1 MQRASR
7 VIVVTALFVAA
18 ACGGG
23 DTIAAPETPR
33 AFIRFV
39 NAMPDTFGVD
49 FHGVD
54 IVENVPYI
62 ATLFRDIKQA
72 GYTPVASG
80 SRHFREFLSIP
91 NASTSAVVT
100 QVLFDTTMNLAA
112 GAHYTMTHA
121 GFARSGRTPAAR
133 FVVLR
138 DSLPTP
144 PAGQIAVRVI
154 NLAAGV
160 GSVDIYLSATTTG
173 ALPTAPTF
181 ANAAYLVP
189 SSYVNVPIS
198 ASLALR
204 GTIAGVGS
212 AGTVIATGT
221 APAGN
226 PGTASLDPIP
236 GSAIAGSV
244 FTVYVFSPSTLDSWA
259 PQSDAFQRPAIV
271 VVPDVQL
278 HNRPGA

>member
-1 MQRASR
+1 MQGASR
-7 VIVVTALFVAA
+7 AFVLTVLFAA

-23 DTIAAPETPR
+23 DTIVTPETPR

-39 NAMPDTFGVD
+39 NAMPDTLGVD
-49 FHGVD
+49 FHAID

-80 SRHFREFLSIP
+80 SRHFREFLSNP
-91 NASTSAVVT
+91 NSSTSAVVT
-100 QVLFDTTMNLAA
+100 QVLFDSTMTLVA

-154 NLAAGV
+154 NLAAGL
-160 GSVDIYLSATTTG
+160 GNVDIYLSATSSG

-181 ANAAYLVP
+181 ANVAYLIP
-189 SSYVNVPIS
+189 SGYVNVPIG

-204 GTIAGVGS
+204 GTIAGAGS

-221 APAGN
+221 APAGD
-226 PGTASLDPIP
+226 PGTSSLDPIP

-244 FTVYVFSPSTLDSWA
+244 FTVYVFSPSTSGTMA
-259 PQSDAFQRPAIV
+259 PQTDPFQRPAIV